1 MDPITIGVAIAGAKK
16 LLESATDIKEMAGSI
31 DNLFSHTEKAQKP
44 KKIDPNVDETSI
56 SAVAT
61 DIIAQKNNEV
71 ALKNLA
77 IDLDAKFGYG
87 TFELIKEERS
97 KRVEAKQKRIKS
109 AEGQARAK
117 KARYIYWIKE
127 TAKLV
132 ALLLIIAI
140 PAYLVYVNRCTE
152 GTC

>member
-1 MDPITIGVAIAGAKK
+1 MDPITIGLAISGAKK

-31 DNLFSHTEKAQKP
+31 DQLFSNTEKAQKP

-61 DIIAQKNNEV
+61 DVIAQRNNEV

-97 KRVEAKQKRIKS
+97 KRVEARKARIKS
-109 AEGQARAK
+109 AEGRARAK
-117 KARYIYWIKE
+117 KARHMYWAKE
-127 TAKLV
+127 TGKV
-132 ALLLIIAI
+132 IALLLLIAI
-140 PAYLVYVNRCTE
+140 PAYIIYINRCTE
-152 GTC
+152 GAC